1 MHSGTLYYF
10 SFFSFLYI
18 SYLNLTVYFV
28 YQFRI
33 YCKIIGSHYEH
44 LIQLIPYNSLV
55 TSLFVIMKMF
65 FLKHIPGENFH
76 FIILQ
81 AF

>member
-1 MHSGTLYYF
+1 MYALGNIIL
-10 SFFSFLYI
+10 FFFFLYI
-18 SYLNLTVYFV
+18 SYLNFTVYFV

-65 FLKHIPGENFH
+65 FVNTFQVKI
-76 FIILQ
+76 FISSYD
-81 AF
+81 